1 MVPPDRD
8 HDGIRG
14 KGSSLARRHGLMDGN
29 SLFFATFLIF
39 TGAALFATAAMFAR
53 QALPLAY
60 ILLGVVA
67 GPWGLGLVPSPETI
81 SDIAQIGI
89 VFLLFLLGL
98 NLKPQDLLHMF
109 GEASLVTLASSTVF
123 ALIGLAVG
131 LLFGFST
138 AEALVIGAA
147 MMFSSTIIGLKL
159 LPTTM
164 LHHQHIGE
172 IVISI
177 LLLQDMIAIL
187 ILMLVQGGSLPLDE
201 LMLALLGLP
210 LLGAVAYF
218 GDRYVLFPLIARFD
232 TIQEYV
238 FLVAIGWCLGL
249 AELAGL
255 FGLSHEIGA
264 FIAGVAMATSPIALF
279 IADSL
284 RPLRDFFLVMFFFS
298 LGAGF
303 ALPAIGI
310 VFWPA
315 LLLAVL
321 SLAVKPV
328 IFRLLLVRAGETERR
343 SQEVGVRLAQISEFS
358 LLIALAALSA
368 GVIAERASYLIQLAV
383 LLSFALSSFYVVRK
397 YPTPIAVSDSLRRD

>member
-1 MVPPDRD
+1 MED
-8 HDGIRG
+8 
-14 KGSSLARRHGLMDGN
+14 N

-39 TGAALFATAAMFAR
+39 TGAALFATVAMFAR

-67 GPWGLGLVPSPETI
+67 GPWGLGLVDDPETI
-81 SDIAQIGI
+81 QDIAQIGI
-89 VFLLFLLGL
+89 IFLLFLLGL

-109 GEASLVTLASSTVF
+109 GKASLVTLASS
-123 ALIGLAVG
+123 
-131 LLFGFST
+131 LLFGLIGVAVALAFGFDLV
-138 AEALVIGAA
+138 EGLVIGAA

-172 IVISI
+172 IIISI
-177 LLLQDMIAIL
+177 LLLQDLIAIL
-187 ILMLVQGGSLPLDE
+187 ILMLVQGGSLPIGE
-201 LMLALLGLP
+201 LLLAGLGLP
-210 LLGAVAYF
+210 LLAAVAFY

-238 FLVAIGWCLGL
+238 FLLAIGWCLGF
-249 AELAGL
+249 AELAGM

-303 ALPAIGI
+303 ALPAIGT

-321 SLAVKPV
+321 SLAVKPGV
-328 IFRLLLVRAGETERR
+328 FRVLLVRTGETERR
-343 SQEVGVRLAQISEFS
+343 SREVGVRLAQISEFS
-358 LLIALAALSA
+358 LLIALAAA
-368 GVIAERASYLIQLAV
+368 GSGLIGERANYLIQLAV
-383 LLSFALSSFYVVRK
+383 LLSFALSSIYVVRR

>member
-1 MVPPDRD
+1 ME
-8 HDGIRG
+8 
-14 KGSSLARRHGLMDGN
+14 GN

-39 TGAALFATAAMFAR
+39 TGAALFATVAMFAR

-60 ILLGVVA
+60 IAVGVVA
-67 GPWGLGLVPSPETI
+67 GPWGLGLVPDPETI
-81 SDIAQIGI
+81 QDIAQIGI
-89 VFLLFLLGL
+89 IFLLFLLGL

-109 GEASLVTLASSTVF
+109 GKASLVTLASS
-123 ALIGLAVG
+123 ALFG
-131 LLFGFST
+131 LLGIGVALAFGFT
-138 AEALVIGAA
+138 TVEALVVGAA

-172 IVISI
+172 IIISI
-177 LLLQDMIAIL
+177 LLLQDLIAIV
-187 ILMLVQGGSLPLDE
+187 ILMLVQGGSLPVE
-201 LMLALLGLP
+201 ELALALFGLP
-210 LLGAVAYF
+210 LLSAIAFF

-279 IADSL
+279 IAESL

-303 ALPAIGI
+303 ALPAIGA

-315 LLLAVL
+315 LLLALL
-321 SLAVKPV
+321 SLAVKPPV
-328 IFRLLLVRAGETERR
+328 LRALLVRTGETERR
-343 SQEVGVRLAQISEFS
+343 STEVGVRLAQISEFS
-358 LLIALAALSA
+358 LLIALAAAASGLI
-368 GVIAERASYLIQLAV
+368 GERANYLIQLAV
-383 LLSFALSSFYVVRK
+383 LLSFALSSIYVVRK

>member
-1 MVPPDRD
+1 MAD
-8 HDGIRG
+8 
-14 KGSSLARRHGLMDGN
+14 N

-39 TGAALFATAAMFAR
+39 TGAALFATVAMFAR

-67 GPWGLGLVPSPETI
+67 GPWGTGLVADPETI
-81 SDIAQIGI
+81 QDIAQIGI
-89 VFLLFLLGL
+89 IFLLFLLGL

-109 GEASLVTLASSTVF
+109 GKASLVTLASSTVF
-123 ALIGLAVG
+123 ALIGLAVA
-131 LLFGFST
+131 LAFGFSPV
-138 AEALVIGAA
+138 EALVIGAA

-172 IVISI
+172 IIISI
-177 LLLQDMIAIL
+177 LLLQDLVAIL
-187 ILMLVQGGSLPLDE
+187 ILLLVQGGGLPLTE
-201 LMLALLGLP
+201 VLLAGLGLP
-210 LLGAVAYF
+210 ALIAVAYF
-218 GDRYVLFPLIARFD
+218 GDRYLLFPLIARFD

-238 FLVAIGWCLGL
+238 FLLAIGWCLGL

-264 FIAGVAMATSPIALF
+264 FIAGVAIATSPIALF

-284 RPLRDFFLVMFFFS
+284 RSLRDFFLVMFFFS

-303 ALPAIGI
+303 ELPAIGS
-310 VFWPA
+310 VFVPA

-328 IFRLLLVRAGETERR
+328 VFRRLLVRTGETERR
-343 SQEVGVRLAQISEFS
+343 SREVGVRLAQISEFS
-358 LLIALAALSA
+358 LLIALAALHA
-368 GVIAERASYLIQLAV
+368 GVIAARASYLIQLAV
-383 LLSFALSSFYVVRK
+383 LLSFVLSSILVVRS
-397 YPTPIAVSDSLRRD
+397 YPTPIAVSDRLRRD

>member
-1 MVPPDRD
+1 MGD
-8 HDGIRG
+8 
-14 KGSSLARRHGLMDGN
+14 N

-39 TGAALFATAAMFAR
+39 TGAALFATVAMFAR

-67 GPWGLGLVPSPETI
+67 GPWALGLVPDPKTI
-81 SDIAQIGI
+81 QDIAQIGI
-89 VFLLFLLGL
+89 IFLLFLLGL

-109 GEASLVTLASSTVF
+109 GKASLVTLASS
-123 ALIGLAVG
+123 ALFG
-131 LLFGFST
+131 LLGVGVALAFGFT
-138 AEALVIGAA
+138 TVEALVVGAA

-172 IVISI
+172 IIISI
-177 LLLQDMIAIL
+177 LLLQDLIAIV
-187 ILMLVQGGSLPLDE
+187 ILMLVQGGSLPVGE
-201 LMLALLGLP
+201 LLLAGVGLP
-210 LLGAVAYF
+210 LLIAVAYY

-303 ALPAIGI
+303 ALPALES

-315 LLLAVL
+315 LLLAGL
-321 SLAVKPV
+321 SLAIKPGV
-328 IFRLLLVRAGETERR
+328 FRVLLERTGETERR
-343 SQEVGVRLAQISEFS
+343 SREVGVRLAQISEFS
-358 LLIALAALSA
+358 LLIALAAAASGLI
-368 GVIAERASYLIQLAV
+368 GERANYLIQLAV
-383 LLSFALSSFYVVRK
+383 LLSFALSSIYVVRK

>member
-1 MVPPDRD
+1 MED
-8 HDGIRG
+8 
-14 KGSSLARRHGLMDGN
+14 N

-39 TGAALFATAAMFAR
+39 TGAALFATVAMFAR

-67 GPWGLGLVPSPETI
+67 GPWGLGLVDDPETI
-81 SDIAQIGI
+81 QDIAQIGI
-89 VFLLFLLGL
+89 IFLLFLLGL

-109 GEASLVTLASSTVF
+109 GKASLVTLASSMLF
-123 ALIGLAVG
+123 GLIGVAVALA
-131 LLFGFST
+131 FGFGLV
-138 AEALVIGAA
+138 EALVIGAA

-172 IVISI
+172 IIISI
-177 LLLQDMIAIL
+177 LLRQDLIAIL
-187 ILMLVQGGSLPLDE
+187 ILMLVQGGSLPIGE
-201 LMLALLGLP
+201 LMLAGLGLP
-210 LLGAVAYF
+210 LLAAVAVY

-238 FLVAIGWCLGL
+238 FLLAIGWCLGF
-249 AELAGL
+249 AELAGM

-264 FIAGVAMATSPIALF
+264 FIAGVAMATSPIAMF

-303 ALPAIGI
+303 ALPAIGT

-321 SLAVKPV
+321 SLAVKPGV
-328 IFRLLLVRAGETERR
+328 FRVLLVRTGETERR
-343 SQEVGVRLAQISEFS
+343 SREVGVRLAQISEFS
-358 LLIALAALSA
+358 LLIALAAA
-368 GVIAERASYLIQLAV
+368 GSGLIGERANYLIQLAV
-383 LLSFALSSFYVVRK
+383 LLSFALSSIYVVRR

>member
-1 MVPPDRD
+1 MED
-8 HDGIRG
+8 
-14 KGSSLARRHGLMDGN
+14 N

-39 TGAALFATAAMFAR
+39 TGAALFATVAMFAR

-67 GPWGLGLVPSPETI
+67 GPWGLGLVDDPDTI
-81 SDIAQIGI
+81 QDIAQIGI
-89 VFLLFLLGL
+89 IFLLFLLGL

-109 GEASLVTLASSTVF
+109 GKASLVTLASSMLF
-123 ALIGLAVG
+123 GLIGVAVALA
-131 LLFGFST
+131 FGFGLV
-138 AEALVIGAA
+138 EALVIGAA

-172 IVISI
+172 IIISI
-177 LLLQDMIAIL
+177 LLLQDLIAIL
-187 ILMLVQGGSLPLDE
+187 ILMLVQGGSLPIGE
-201 LMLALLGLP
+201 LMLAGLGLP
-210 LLGAVAYF
+210 LLAAVAFY

-238 FLVAIGWCLGL
+238 FLLAIGWCLGF
-249 AELAGL
+249 AELAGM

-303 ALPAIGI
+303 ALPAIGT

-321 SLAVKPV
+321 SLAVKPGV
-328 IFRLLLVRAGETERR
+328 FRVLLVRTGETERR
-343 SQEVGVRLAQISEFS
+343 SREVGVRLAQISEFS
-358 LLIALAALSA
+358 LLIALAAA
-368 GVIAERASYLIQLAV
+368 GSGLIGERANYLIQLAV
-383 LLSFALSSFYVVRK
+383 LLSFALSSIYVVRR

>member
-1 MVPPDRD
+1 
-8 HDGIRG
+8 
-14 KGSSLARRHGLMDGN
+14 MDDN

-39 TGAALFATAAMFAR
+39 TGAAVFATVAMFAR

-67 GPWGLGLVPSPETI
+67 GPWGLGLVDDPETI
-81 SDIAQIGI
+81 QDIAQIGI
-89 VFLLFLLGL
+89 IFLLFLLGL

-109 GEASLVTLASSTVF
+109 GKASLVTLASS
-123 ALIGLAVG
+123 ALFGMLGVG
-131 LLFGFST
+131 VALLFGFDMI
-138 AEALVIGAA
+138 EALVVGAA

-172 IVISI
+172 IIISI
-177 LLLQDMIAIL
+177 LLLQDLVAIL
-187 ILMLVQGGSLPLDE
+187 ILMLVQGGSLPVGE
-201 LMLALLGLP
+201 LLLAGVGLP
-210 LLGAVAYF
+210 LLIAVAYY

-238 FLVAIGWCLGL
+238 FLVAIGWCLGF

-255 FGLSHEIGA
+255 LGLSHEIGA
-264 FIAGVAMATSPIALF
+264 FIAGVAIATSPIALF
-279 IADSL
+279 ISDSL

-303 ALPAIGI
+303 ELPAIGT

-321 SLAVKPV
+321 SLVVKPAA
-328 IFRLLLVRAGETERR
+328 FRVLLVRAGETERR
-343 SQEVGVRLAQISEFS
+343 SREVGVRLAQISEFS
-358 LLIALAALSA
+358 LLIALAAA
-368 GVIAERASYLIQLAV
+368 GSGLIGERANYLIQLAV
-383 LLSFALSSFYVVRK
+383 LLSFVLSSFYVVRK
-397 YPTPIAVSDSLRRD
+397 YPTPIALSDSLRRD

>member
-1 MVPPDRD
+1 MGD
-8 HDGIRG
+8 
-14 KGSSLARRHGLMDGN
+14 N

-39 TGAALFATAAMFAR
+39 TGAALFATVAMFAR

-60 ILLGVVA
+60 IAVGVVA
-67 GPWGLGLVPSPETI
+67 GPWGLGLVDDPETI
-81 SDIAQIGI
+81 QDIAQIGI
-89 VFLLFLLGL
+89 IFLLFLLGL

-109 GEASLVTLASSTVF
+109 GKASLVTLASSALF
-123 ALIGLAVG
+123 GLIGVG
-131 LLFGFST
+131 VALVFGFT
-138 AEALVIGAA
+138 TVEALVVGAA

-172 IVISI
+172 IIISI
-177 LLLQDMIAIL
+177 LLLQDLIAII
-187 ILMLVQGGSLPLDE
+187 ILMLVQGGSLPVQE
-201 LMLALLGLP
+201 LALALFGLP
-210 LLGAVAYF
+210 LISALAFF

-238 FLVAIGWCLGL
+238 FLLAIGWCLGF

-264 FIAGVAMATSPIALF
+264 FVAGVAMATSPIALF
-279 IADSL
+279 IAESL

-303 ALPAIGI
+303 ALPAIGSVI
-310 VFWPA
+310 WPA
-315 LLLAVL
+315 LLLALL
-321 SLAVKPV
+321 SVAVKPGV
-328 IFRLLLVRAGETERR
+328 FRVLLVRTGETGRR
-343 SQEVGVRLAQISEFS
+343 STEVGVRLAQISEFS
-358 LLIALAALSA
+358 LLIALAAFASGLI
-368 GVIAERASYLIQLAV
+368 GERANYLIQLAV
-383 LLSFALSSFYVVRK
+383 LLSFALSSIYVVRK

>member
-1 MVPPDRD
+1 MGD
-8 HDGIRG
+8 
-14 KGSSLARRHGLMDGN
+14 N

-39 TGAALFATAAMFAR
+39 TGAALFATVAMFAR

-67 GPWGLGLVPSPETI
+67 GPWALGLVPDPKTI
-81 SDIAQIGI
+81 QDIAQIGI
-89 VFLLFLLGL
+89 IFLLFLLGL

-109 GEASLVTLASSTVF
+109 GKASLVTLASS
-123 ALIGLAVG
+123 ALFG
-131 LLFGFST
+131 LLGVGVALAFGFT
-138 AEALVIGAA
+138 TVEALVVGAA

-172 IVISI
+172 IIISI
-177 LLLQDMIAIL
+177 LLLQDLIAIV
-187 ILMLVQGGSLPLDE
+187 ILMLVQGGSLPVE
-201 LMLALLGLP
+201 ELALALFGLP
-210 LLGAVAYF
+210 LISAIAFF

-303 ALPAIGI
+303 ALPALES

-315 LLLAVL
+315 LLLAGL
-321 SLAVKPV
+321 SLAIKPGV
-328 IFRLLLVRAGETERR
+328 FRVLLERTGETERR
-343 SQEVGVRLAQISEFS
+343 SREVGVRLAQISEFS
-358 LLIALAALSA
+358 LLIALAAAASGLI
-368 GVIAERASYLIQLAV
+368 GERANYLIQLAV
-383 LLSFALSSFYVVRK
+383 LLSFALSSIYVVRK

>member
-1 MVPPDRD
+1 MED
-8 HDGIRG
+8 
-14 KGSSLARRHGLMDGN
+14 N

-39 TGAALFATAAMFAR
+39 TGAALFATVAMFAR

-67 GPWGLGLVPSPETI
+67 GPWGLGLVDDPETI
-81 SDIAQIGI
+81 QDIAQIGI
-89 VFLLFLLGL
+89 IFLLFLLGL

-109 GEASLVTLASSTVF
+109 GKASLVTLASS
-123 ALIGLAVG
+123 
-131 LLFGFST
+131 LLFGLIGVAVALAFGFDLV
-138 AEALVIGAA
+138 EGLVIGAA

-172 IVISI
+172 IIISI
-177 LLLQDMIAIL
+177 LLLQDLIAIL
-187 ILMLVQGGSLPLDE
+187 ILMLVQGGSLPIGE
-201 LMLALLGLP
+201 LMLAGLGLP
-210 LLGAVAYF
+210 LLAAVAFY

-238 FLVAIGWCLGL
+238 FLLAIGWCLGF
-249 AELAGL
+249 AELAGM

-303 ALPAIGI
+303 ALPAIGT

-321 SLAVKPV
+321 SLAVKPGV
-328 IFRLLLVRAGETERR
+328 FRVLLVRTGETERR
-343 SQEVGVRLAQISEFS
+343 SREVGVRLAQISEFS
-358 LLIALAALSA
+358 LLIALAAA
-368 GVIAERASYLIQLAV
+368 GSGLIGERANYLIQLAV
-383 LLSFALSSFYVVRK
+383 LLSFALSSIYVVRR

>member
-1 MVPPDRD
+1 MAD
-8 HDGIRG
+8 
-14 KGSSLARRHGLMDGN
+14 N

-39 TGAALFATAAMFAR
+39 TGAALFATVAMFAR

-67 GPWGLGLVPSPETI
+67 GPWGTGLVADPETI
-81 SDIAQIGI
+81 QDIAQIGI
-89 VFLLFLLGL
+89 IFLLFLLGL

-109 GEASLVTLASSTVF
+109 GKASLVTLASSTVF
-123 ALIGLAVG
+123 ALLGLAVA
-131 LLFGFST
+131 LAFGFT
-138 AEALVIGAA
+138 PVEALVIGAA

-172 IVISI
+172 IIISI
-177 LLLQDMIAIL
+177 LLLQDLIAIL
-187 ILMLVQGGSLPLDE
+187 ILLLVQGGGLPLTE
-201 LMLALLGLP
+201 VLLAGLGLP
-210 LLGAVAYF
+210 LLIAVAYF
-218 GDRYVLFPLIARFD
+218 GDRYLLFPLIARFD

-238 FLVAIGWCLGL
+238 FLLAIGWCLGL

-264 FIAGVAMATSPIALF
+264 FIAGVAIATSPIALF

-284 RPLRDFFLVMFFFS
+284 RSLRDFFLVMFFFS

-303 ALPAIGI
+303 ELPAIGS
-310 VFWPA
+310 VFVPA
-315 LLLAVL
+315 LLLAGL

-328 IFRLLLVRAGETERR
+328 VFRLLLVRTGETERR
-343 SQEVGVRLAQISEFS
+343 SREVGVRLAQISEFS
-358 LLIALAALSA
+358 LLIALAALHA
-368 GVIAERASYLIQLAV
+368 GVIAARASYLIQLAV
-383 LLSFALSSFYVVRK
+383 LLSFVLSSIMVVRS
-397 YPTPIAVSDSLRRD
+397 YPTPIAVSDRLRRD

>member
-1 MVPPDRD
+1 MMAD
-8 HDGIRG
+8 
-14 KGSSLARRHGLMDGN
+14 N

-39 TGAALFATAAMFAR
+39 TGAALFATVAMFAR

-67 GPWGLGLVPSPETI
+67 GPWGTGLVADPETI
-81 SDIAQIGI
+81 QDIAQIGI
-89 VFLLFLLGL
+89 IFLLFLLGL

-109 GEASLVTLASSTVF
+109 GKASLVTLASSTVF
-123 ALIGLAVG
+123 ALLGLAVA
-131 LLFGFST
+131 LAFGFT
-138 AEALVIGAA
+138 PVEALVIGAA

-172 IVISI
+172 IIISI
-177 LLLQDMIAIL
+177 LLLQDLIAIL
-187 ILMLVQGGSLPLDE
+187 ILLLVQGGGLPLTE
-201 LMLALLGLP
+201 VLLAGLGLP
-210 LLGAVAYF
+210 LLIAVAYF
-218 GDRYVLFPLIARFD
+218 GDRYLLFPLIARFD

-238 FLVAIGWCLGL
+238 FLLAIGWCLGL

-264 FIAGVAMATSPIALF
+264 FIAGVAIATSPIALF

-284 RPLRDFFLVMFFFS
+284 RSLRDFFLVMFFFS

-303 ALPAIGI
+303 ELPAIGS
-310 VFWPA
+310 VFVPA
-315 LLLAVL
+315 LLLAGL

-328 IFRLLLVRAGETERR
+328 VFRLLLVRTGETERR
-343 SQEVGVRLAQISEFS
+343 SREVGVRLAQISEFS
-358 LLIALAALSA
+358 LLIALAALHA
-368 GVIAERASYLIQLAV
+368 GVIAARASYLIQLAV
-383 LLSFALSSFYVVRK
+383 LLSFVLSSIMVVRS
-397 YPTPIAVSDSLRRD
+397 YPTPIAVSDRLRRD

>member
-1 MVPPDRD
+1 MGD
-8 HDGIRG
+8 
-14 KGSSLARRHGLMDGN
+14 N

-39 TGAALFATAAMFAR
+39 TGAAVFATVAMFAR

-67 GPWGLGLVPSPETI
+67 GPWGLGLVPDPKTI
-81 SDIAQIGI
+81 QDIAQIGI
-89 VFLLFLLGL
+89 IFLLFLLGL

-109 GEASLVTLASSTVF
+109 GKASLVTLASS
-123 ALIGLAVG
+123 ALFG
-131 LLFGFST
+131 LLGVGVALAFGFT
-138 AEALVIGAA
+138 TVEALVVGAA

-172 IVISI
+172 IIISI
-177 LLLQDMIAIL
+177 LLLQDLIAIV
-187 ILMLVQGGSLPLDE
+187 ILMLVQGGSLPVQE
-201 LMLALLGLP
+201 LAMALFGLP
-210 LLGAVAYF
+210 LISAIAFF

-303 ALPAIGI
+303 ALPALGS

-315 LLLAVL
+315 LLLAGL
-321 SLAVKPV
+321 SLAIKPGV
-328 IFRLLLVRAGETERR
+328 FRVLLERTGETERR
-343 SQEVGVRLAQISEFS
+343 SREVGVRLAQISEFS
-358 LLIALAALSA
+358 LLIALAAAASGLI
-368 GVIAERASYLIQLAV
+368 GERANYLIQLAV
-383 LLSFALSSFYVVRK
+383 LLSFALSSIYVVRK

>member
-1 MVPPDRD
+1 MED
-8 HDGIRG
+8 
-14 KGSSLARRHGLMDGN
+14 N

-39 TGAALFATAAMFAR
+39 TGAALFATVAMFAR

-67 GPWGLGLVPSPETI
+67 GPWGLGLVDDPETI
-81 SDIAQIGI
+81 QDIAQIGI
-89 VFLLFLLGL
+89 IFLLFLLGL

-109 GEASLVTLASSTVF
+109 GKASLVTLASSMLF
-123 ALIGLAVG
+123 GLIGVAVALA
-131 LLFGFST
+131 FGFGLV
-138 AEALVIGAA
+138 EALVIGAA

-172 IVISI
+172 IIISI
-177 LLLQDMIAIL
+177 LLLQDLIAIL
-187 ILMLVQGGSLPLDE
+187 ILMLVQGGSLPIGE
-201 LMLALLGLP
+201 LMMAGLGLP
-210 LLGAVAYF
+210 LLAAVAFY

-238 FLVAIGWCLGL
+238 FLLAIGWCLGF
-249 AELAGL
+249 AELAGM

-264 FIAGVAMATSPIALF
+264 FIAGVAMATSPIAMF

-303 ALPAIGI
+303 ALPAIGT

-321 SLAVKPV
+321 SLAVKPGV
-328 IFRLLLVRAGETERR
+328 FRVLLVRTGETERR
-343 SQEVGVRLAQISEFS
+343 SREVGVRLAQISEFS
-358 LLIALAALSA
+358 LLIALAAA
-368 GVIAERASYLIQLAV
+368 GSGLIGERANYLIQLAV
-383 LLSFALSSFYVVRK
+383 LLSFALSSIYVVRR

>member
-1 MVPPDRD
+1 MED
-8 HDGIRG
+8 
-14 KGSSLARRHGLMDGN
+14 N

-39 TGAALFATAAMFAR
+39 TGAALFATVAMFAR

-67 GPWGLGLVPSPETI
+67 GPWGLGLVDDPDTI
-81 SDIAQIGI
+81 QDIAQIGI
-89 VFLLFLLGL
+89 IFLLFLLGL

-109 GEASLVTLASSTVF
+109 GKASLVTLASSMLF
-123 ALIGLAVG
+123 GLIGVAVALA
-131 LLFGFST
+131 FGFGLV
-138 AEALVIGAA
+138 EALVIGAA

-172 IVISI
+172 IIISI
-177 LLLQDMIAIL
+177 LLLQDLIAIL
-187 ILMLVQGGSLPLDE
+187 ILMLVQGGSLPIGE
-201 LMLALLGLP
+201 LMLAGLGLP
-210 LLGAVAYF
+210 LLAAVAFY

-238 FLVAIGWCLGL
+238 FLLAIGWCLGF
-249 AELAGL
+249 AELAGM

-264 FIAGVAMATSPIALF
+264 FIAGVAMATSPIAMF

-303 ALPAIGI
+303 ALPAIGT

-321 SLAVKPV
+321 SLAVKPGV
-328 IFRLLLVRAGETERR
+328 FRVLLVRTGETERR
-343 SQEVGVRLAQISEFS
+343 SREVGVRLAQISEFS
-358 LLIALAALSA
+358 LLIALAAA
-368 GVIAERASYLIQLAV
+368 GSGLIGERANYLIQLAV
-383 LLSFALSSFYVVRK
+383 LLSFALSSIYVVRR

>member
-1 MVPPDRD
+1 MGD
-8 HDGIRG
+8 
-14 KGSSLARRHGLMDGN
+14 N

-39 TGAALFATAAMFAR
+39 TGAAVFATVAMFAR

-67 GPWGLGLVPSPETI
+67 GPWALGLVPDPKTI
-81 SDIAQIGI
+81 QDIAQIGI
-89 VFLLFLLGL
+89 IFLLFLLGL

-109 GEASLVTLASSTVF
+109 GKASLVTLASSMLF
-123 ALIGLAVG
+123 GLIGVAVALA
-131 LLFGFST
+131 FGFGLV
-138 AEALVIGAA
+138 EALVIGAA

-172 IVISI
+172 IIISI
-177 LLLQDMIAIL
+177 LLLQDLIAIV
-187 ILMLVQGGSLPLDE
+187 ILMLVQGGSLPVE
-201 LMLALLGLP
+201 ELALALFGLP
-210 LLGAVAYF
+210 LISAIAFY

-303 ALPAIGI
+303 ALPALES

-315 LLLAVL
+315 LLLAGL
-321 SLAVKPV
+321 SLAIKPGV
-328 IFRLLLVRAGETERR
+328 FRVLLERTGETERR
-343 SQEVGVRLAQISEFS
+343 SREVGVRLAQISEFS
-358 LLIALAALSA
+358 LLIALAAAASGLI
-368 GVIAERASYLIQLAV
+368 GERANYLIQLAV
-383 LLSFALSSFYVVRK
+383 LLSFALSSIYVVRK

>member
-1 MVPPDRD
+1 MED
-8 HDGIRG
+8 
-14 KGSSLARRHGLMDGN
+14 N

-39 TGAALFATAAMFAR
+39 TGAALFATVAMFAR

-67 GPWGLGLVPSPETI
+67 GPWGLGLVDDPETI
-81 SDIAQIGI
+81 QDIAQIGI
-89 VFLLFLLGL
+89 IFLLFLLGL

-109 GEASLVTLASSTVF
+109 GKASLVTLASS
-123 ALIGLAVG
+123 
-131 LLFGFST
+131 LLFGLIGVAVALAFGFGLV
-138 AEALVIGAA
+138 EGLVIGAA

-172 IVISI
+172 IIISI
-177 LLLQDMIAIL
+177 LLLQDLIAIL
-187 ILMLVQGGSLPLDE
+187 ILMLVQGGSLPIGE
-201 LMLALLGLP
+201 LLLAGLGLP
-210 LLGAVAYF
+210 LLAAVAFY

-238 FLVAIGWCLGL
+238 FLLAIGWCLGF
-249 AELAGL
+249 AELAGM

-303 ALPAIGI
+303 ALPAIGT

-321 SLAVKPV
+321 SLAVKPGV
-328 IFRLLLVRAGETERR
+328 FRVLLVRTGETERR
-343 SQEVGVRLAQISEFS
+343 SREVGVRLAQISEFS
-358 LLIALAALSA
+358 LLIALAAA
-368 GVIAERASYLIQLAV
+368 GSGLIGERANYLIQLAV
-383 LLSFALSSFYVVRK
+383 LLSFALSSIYVVRR

>member
-1 MVPPDRD
+1 MMAD
-8 HDGIRG
+8 
-14 KGSSLARRHGLMDGN
+14 N

-39 TGAALFATAAMFAR
+39 TGAALFATVAMFAR

-67 GPWGLGLVPSPETI
+67 GPWGTGLVADPETI
-81 SDIAQIGI
+81 QDIAQIGI
-89 VFLLFLLGL
+89 IFLLFLLGL

-109 GEASLVTLASSTVF
+109 GKASLVTLASSLLF
-123 ALIGLAVG
+123 ALIGLAVA
-131 LLFGFST
+131 LAFGFT
-138 AEALVIGAA
+138 PGEALVIGAA

-172 IVISI
+172 IIISI
-177 LLLQDMIAIL
+177 LLLQDLVAIL
-187 ILMLVQGGSLPLDE
+187 ILLLVQGGGLPLTE
-201 LMLALLGLP
+201 VLLAGLGLP
-210 LLGAVAYF
+210 LLIAVAYF
-218 GDRYVLFPLIARFD
+218 GDRYLLFPLIARFD

-238 FLVAIGWCLGL
+238 FLLAIGWCLGL

-264 FIAGVAMATSPIALF
+264 FIAGVAIATSPIALF

-284 RPLRDFFLVMFFFS
+284 RSLRDFFLVMFFFS

-303 ALPAIGI
+303 ELPAIGS
-310 VFWPA
+310 VFVPA

-328 IFRLLLVRAGETERR
+328 VFRLLLVRTGETERR
-343 SQEVGVRLAQISEFS
+343 SREVGVRLAQISEFS
-358 LLIALAALSA
+358 LLIALAALHA
-368 GVIAERASYLIQLAV
+368 GVIAARASYLIQLAV
-383 LLSFALSSFYVVRK
+383 LLSFVLSSILVVRS
-397 YPTPIAVSDSLRRD
+397 YPTPIAVSDRLRRD

>member
-1 MVPPDRD
+1 MGD
-8 HDGIRG
+8 
-14 KGSSLARRHGLMDGN
+14 N

-39 TGAALFATAAMFAR
+39 TGAAVFATVAMFAR

-67 GPWGLGLVPSPETI
+67 GPWALGLVPDPKTI
-81 SDIAQIGI
+81 QDIAQIGI
-89 VFLLFLLGL
+89 IFLLFLLGL

-109 GEASLVTLASSTVF
+109 GKASLVTLASS
-123 ALIGLAVG
+123 ALFG
-131 LLFGFST
+131 LLGVGVALAFGFT
-138 AEALVIGAA
+138 TVEALVVGAA

-172 IVISI
+172 IIISI
-177 LLLQDMIAIL
+177 LLLQDLIAIV
-187 ILMLVQGGSLPLDE
+187 ILMLVQGGSLPVE
-201 LMLALLGLP
+201 ELALALFGLP
-210 LLGAVAYF
+210 LISAIAFF

-303 ALPAIGI
+303 ALPALGS

-315 LLLAVL
+315 LLLAGL
-321 SLAVKPV
+321 SLAIKPGV
-328 IFRLLLVRAGETERR
+328 FRVLLERTGETERR
-343 SQEVGVRLAQISEFS
+343 SREVGVRLAQISEFS
-358 LLIALAALSA
+358 LLIALAAAASGLI
-368 GVIAERASYLIQLAV
+368 GERANYLIQLAV
-383 LLSFALSSFYVVRK
+383 LLSFALSSIYVVRK

>member
-1 MVPPDRD
+1 MGD
-8 HDGIRG
+8 
-14 KGSSLARRHGLMDGN
+14 N

-39 TGAALFATAAMFAR
+39 TGAAVFATVAMFAR

-67 GPWGLGLVPSPETI
+67 GPWALGLVPDPKTI
-81 SDIAQIGI
+81 QDIAQIGI
-89 VFLLFLLGL
+89 IFLLFLLGL

-109 GEASLVTLASSTVF
+109 GKASLVTLASS
-123 ALIGLAVG
+123 ALFG
-131 LLFGFST
+131 LLGVGVALAFGFT
-138 AEALVIGAA
+138 VVEALVVGAA

-172 IVISI
+172 IIISI
-177 LLLQDMIAIL
+177 LLLQDLIAIV
-187 ILMLVQGGSLPLDE
+187 ILMLVQGGSLPVE
-201 LMLALLGLP
+201 ELALALFGLP
-210 LLGAVAYF
+210 LISAIAFF

-303 ALPAIGI
+303 ALPALES

-315 LLLAVL
+315 LLLAGL
-321 SLAVKPV
+321 SLAIKPGV
-328 IFRLLLVRAGETERR
+328 FRVLLERTGETERR
-343 SQEVGVRLAQISEFS
+343 SREVGVRLAQISEFS
-358 LLIALAALSA
+358 LLIALAAAASGLI
-368 GVIAERASYLIQLAV
+368 GERANYLIQLAV
-383 LLSFALSSFYVVRK
+383 LLSFALSSIYVVRK

>member
-1 MVPPDRD
+1 MED
-8 HDGIRG
+8 
-14 KGSSLARRHGLMDGN
+14 N

-39 TGAALFATAAMFAR
+39 TGAALFATVAMFAR

-67 GPWGLGLVPSPETI
+67 GPWGLGLVDDPETI
-81 SDIAQIGI
+81 QDIAQIGI
-89 VFLLFLLGL
+89 IFLLFLLGL

-109 GEASLVTLASSTVF
+109 GKASLVTLASS
-123 ALIGLAVG
+123 
-131 LLFGFST
+131 LLFGLIGIAVALAFGFDLV
-138 AEALVIGAA
+138 EGLVIGAA

-172 IVISI
+172 IIISI
-177 LLLQDMIAIL
+177 LLLQDLIAIL
-187 ILMLVQGGSLPLDE
+187 ILMLVQGGSLPIGE
-201 LMLALLGLP
+201 LMLAGLGLP
-210 LLGAVAYF
+210 LLAAVAFY

-238 FLVAIGWCLGL
+238 FLLAIGWCLGF
-249 AELAGL
+249 AELAGM

-303 ALPAIGI
+303 ALPAIGT

-321 SLAVKPV
+321 SLAVKPGV
-328 IFRLLLVRAGETERR
+328 FRVLLVRTGETERR
-343 SQEVGVRLAQISEFS
+343 SREVGVRLAQISEFS
-358 LLIALAALSA
+358 LLIALAAA
-368 GVIAERASYLIQLAV
+368 GSGLIGERANYLIQLAV
-383 LLSFALSSFYVVRK
+383 LLSFALSSIYVVRR

>member
-1 MVPPDRD
+1 MED
-8 HDGIRG
+8 
-14 KGSSLARRHGLMDGN
+14 N

-39 TGAALFATAAMFAR
+39 TGAALFATVAMFAR

-67 GPWGLGLVPSPETI
+67 GPWGLGLVDDPETI
-81 SDIAQIGI
+81 QDIAQIGI
-89 VFLLFLLGL
+89 IFLLFLLGL

-109 GEASLVTLASSTVF
+109 GKASLVTLASSMLF
-123 ALIGLAVG
+123 GLIGVAVALA
-131 LLFGFST
+131 FGFGLV
-138 AEALVIGAA
+138 EALVIGAA

-172 IVISI
+172 IIISI
-177 LLLQDMIAIL
+177 LLLQDLIAIL
-187 ILMLVQGGSLPLDE
+187 ILMLVQGGSLPIGE
-201 LMLALLGLP
+201 LMLAGLGLP
-210 LLGAVAYF
+210 LLAAVAFY

-238 FLVAIGWCLGL
+238 FLLAIGWCLGF
-249 AELAGL
+249 AELAGM

-264 FIAGVAMATSPIALF
+264 FIAGVAMATSPIAMF

-303 ALPAIGI
+303 ALPAIGT

-321 SLAVKPV
+321 SLAVKPGV
-328 IFRLLLVRAGETERR
+328 FRVLLVRTGETERR
-343 SQEVGVRLAQISEFS
+343 SREVGVRLAQISEFS
-358 LLIALAALSA
+358 LLIALAAA
-368 GVIAERASYLIQLAV
+368 GSGLIGERANYLIQLAV
-383 LLSFALSSFYVVRK
+383 LLSFALSSIYVVRR

>member
-1 MVPPDRD
+1 MGD
-8 HDGIRG
+8 
-14 KGSSLARRHGLMDGN
+14 N

-39 TGAALFATAAMFAR
+39 TGAAVFATVAMFAR

-67 GPWGLGLVPSPETI
+67 GPWALGLVPDPKTI
-81 SDIAQIGI
+81 QDIAQIGI
-89 VFLLFLLGL
+89 IFLLFLLGL

-109 GEASLVTLASSTVF
+109 GKASLVTLASS
-123 ALIGLAVG
+123 ALFG
-131 LLFGFST
+131 LLGVGVALAFGFT
-138 AEALVIGAA
+138 TVEALVVGAA

-172 IVISI
+172 IIISI
-177 LLLQDMIAIL
+177 LLLQDLIAIV
-187 ILMLVQGGSLPLDE
+187 ILMLVQGGSLPVE
-201 LMLALLGLP
+201 ELALALFGLP
-210 LLGAVAYF
+210 LISAIAFF

-303 ALPAIGI
+303 ALPALES

-315 LLLAVL
+315 LLLAGL
-321 SLAVKPV
+321 SLAIKPGV
-328 IFRLLLVRAGETERR
+328 FRVLLERTGETERR
-343 SQEVGVRLAQISEFS
+343 SREVGVRLAQISEFS
-358 LLIALAALSA
+358 LLIALAAAASGLI
-368 GVIAERASYLIQLAV
+368 GERANYLIQLAV
-383 LLSFALSSFYVVRK
+383 LLSFALSSIYVVRK

>member
-1 MVPPDRD
+1 MGD
-8 HDGIRG
+8 
-14 KGSSLARRHGLMDGN
+14 N

-39 TGAALFATAAMFAR
+39 TGAAVFATVAMFAR

-67 GPWGLGLVPSPETI
+67 GPWALGLVPDPKTI
-81 SDIAQIGI
+81 QDIAQIGI
-89 VFLLFLLGL
+89 IFLLFLLGL

-109 GEASLVTLASSTVF
+109 GKASLVTLASS
-123 ALIGLAVG
+123 ALFG
-131 LLFGFST
+131 LLGVGVALAFGFT
-138 AEALVIGAA
+138 VVEALVVGAA

-172 IVISI
+172 IIISI
-177 LLLQDMIAIL
+177 LLLQDLIAIV
-187 ILMLVQGGSLPLDE
+187 ILMLVQGGSLPVE
-201 LMLALLGLP
+201 ELALALFGLP
-210 LLGAVAYF
+210 LISAIAFY

-303 ALPAIGI
+303 ALPALES

-315 LLLAVL
+315 LLLAGL
-321 SLAVKPV
+321 SLAIKPGV
-328 IFRLLLVRAGETERR
+328 FRVLLERTGETERR
-343 SQEVGVRLAQISEFS
+343 SREVGVRLAQISEFS
-358 LLIALAALSA
+358 LLIALAAAASGLI
-368 GVIAERASYLIQLAV
+368 GERANYLIQLAV
-383 LLSFALSSFYVVRK
+383 LLSFALSSIYVVRK

>member
-1 MVPPDRD
+1 MED
-8 HDGIRG
+8 
-14 KGSSLARRHGLMDGN
+14 N

-39 TGAALFATAAMFAR
+39 TGAALFATVAMFAR

-67 GPWGLGLVPSPETI
+67 GPWGLGLVDDPETI
-81 SDIAQIGI
+81 QDIAQIGI
-89 VFLLFLLGL
+89 IFLLFLLGL

-109 GEASLVTLASSTVF
+109 GKASLVTLASSMLF
-123 ALIGLAVG
+123 GLIGVAVALA
-131 LLFGFST
+131 FGFGLV
-138 AEALVIGAA
+138 EALVIGAA

-172 IVISI
+172 IIISI
-177 LLLQDMIAIL
+177 LLLQDLIAIL
-187 ILMLVQGGSLPLDE
+187 ILMLVQGGSLPIGE
-201 LMLALLGLP
+201 LMLAGLGLP
-210 LLGAVAYF
+210 LLAAVAFY

-238 FLVAIGWCLGL
+238 FLLAIGWCLGF
-249 AELAGL
+249 AELAGM

-303 ALPAIGI
+303 ALPAIGT

-321 SLAVKPV
+321 SLAVKPGV
-328 IFRLLLVRAGETERR
+328 FRVLLVRTGETERR
-343 SQEVGVRLAQISEFS
+343 SREVGVRLAQISEFS
-358 LLIALAALSA
+358 LLIALAAA
-368 GVIAERASYLIQLAV
+368 GSGLIGERTNYLIQLAV
-383 LLSFALSSFYVVRK
+383 LLSFALSSIYVVRR

>member
-1 MVPPDRD
+1 MMNGD
-8 HDGIRG
+8 
-14 KGSSLARRHGLMDGN
+14 
-29 SLFFATFLIF
+29 SLFFASFLIF
-39 TGAALFATAAMFAR
+39 TGAALFATVAMFAR

-60 ILLGVVA
+60 ILLGVVV
-67 GPWGLGLVPSPETI
+67 GPWGLGLVAEPETI
-81 SDIAQIGI
+81 QDIAQIGI

-109 GEASLVTLASSTVF
+109 GEASLVTLVSSAVF
-123 ALIGLAVG
+123 SLLGMAVA
-131 LLFGFST
+131 LLFGFT
-138 AEALVIGAA
+138 MIEALVAGAA

-187 ILMLVQGGSLPLDE
+187 ILMLVQGGSMPVGE
-201 LMLALLGLP
+201 LMLVGLGLP

-255 FGLSHEIGA
+255 LGLSHEIGA

-303 ALPAIGI
+303 ELPAIGM

-315 LLLAVL
+315 LLLAGL

-328 IFRLLLVRAGETERR
+328 IFRLLLMRAGETERR
-343 SQEVGVRLAQISEFS
+343 SREVGVRLAQISEFS
-358 LLIALAALSA
+358 LLIALAALQA

-383 LLSFALSSFYVVRK
+383 LLSFAMSSIYVVRK
-397 YPTPIAVSDSLRRD
+397 YPTPIAVSDRLRRD

>member
-1 MVPPDRD
+1 MGD
-8 HDGIRG
+8 
-14 KGSSLARRHGLMDGN
+14 N

-39 TGAALFATAAMFAR
+39 TGAALFATVAMFAR

-67 GPWGLGLVPSPETI
+67 GPWGLGLIAETDTVQ
-81 SDIAQIGI
+81 DIAQIGI
-89 VFLLFLLGL
+89 IFLLFLLGL

-109 GEASLVTLASSTVF
+109 GKASLVTLVSST
-123 ALIGLAVG
+123 
-131 LLFGFST
+131 LFGGVGIGVALVFGFT
-138 AEALVIGAA
+138 VIEALVVGAA

-172 IVISI
+172 IIISI
-177 LLLQDMIAIL
+177 LLLQDLIAIL
-187 ILMLVQGGSLPLDE
+187 ILMLVQGGSLPIGE
-201 LMLALLGLP
+201 LLMAGLGLP
-210 LLGAVAYF
+210 LLAAVAFY

-238 FLVAIGWCLGL
+238 FLLAIGWCLGF

-303 ALPAIGI
+303 ELPAIGT

-315 LLLAVL
+315 LLLAL
-321 SLAVKPV
+321 LTLAVKPGV
-328 IFRLLLVRAGETERR
+328 FRVLLVRTGETERR
-343 SQEVGVRLAQISEFS
+343 SREVGVRLAQISEFS
-358 LLIALAALSA
+358 LLIAVAAAAS
-368 GVIAERASYLIQLAV
+368 GVIGERANYLIQLAV
-383 LLSFALSSFYVVRK
+383 LLSFALSSIYVVRR